1 MDKEKILTIAENFQD
16 ECHATVEAIRKEKS
30 INYQDATTVWMFH
43 KLATL
48 QFEID
53 ALKKNQRGKGVKG
66 ES

>member
-1 MDKEKILTIAENFQD
+1 
-16 ECHATVEAIRKEKS
+16 
-30 INYQDATTVWMFH
+30 MFH